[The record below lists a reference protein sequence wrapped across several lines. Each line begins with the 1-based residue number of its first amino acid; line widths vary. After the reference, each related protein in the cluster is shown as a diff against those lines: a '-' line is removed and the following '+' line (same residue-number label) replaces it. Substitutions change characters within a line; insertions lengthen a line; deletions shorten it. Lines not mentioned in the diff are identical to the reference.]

1 MVSRTVTP
9 DTVTLAAIISA
20 RTTARMANIVASS
33 AALIC
38 CFPSCRVLT
47 GDKVETAI
55 NIGRS
60 CRLLTDAMRGD
71 QLIVIDV
78 DEALGDAEAM
88 AETMEALAAAE
99 AALSRPGLNTE
110 QTAIVVSG
118 KALGF
123 VFPRRKLNKHNKE
136 IIPPQKILDQEAA
149 LQMRVRDTET
159 R

>member
-1 MVSRTVTP
+1 M
-9 DTVTLAAIISA
+9 
-20 RTTARMANIVASS
+20 
-33 AALIC
+33 
-38 CFPSCRVLT
+38 LT

-159 R
+159 RWSTRRCAAGCGTGLVA